1 MTTLISSVD
10 ELKFSKEYLTAFG
23 TSVYLQQKIKISGS
37 VAFNYNEEYKT
48 LTLKL
53 DENSISVVENLNKN
67 LLILGLPCV
76 KMTTH
81 ETFGNQIYIKCKK
94 NQVYTKAERGQIM
107 NNLETTLSVFTNK
120 RNETFTSLSI

>member
-1 MTTLISSVD
+1 MTTLISCVD
-10 ELKFSKEYLTAFG
+10 ELKFSKEYITPFG
-23 TSVYLQQKIKISGS
+23 VNVYLQQKIKVSGS

-53 DENSISVVENLNKN
+53 DENSISVISSLNKN
-67 LLILGLPCV
+67 LKLLGMPSI
-76 KMTTH
+76 KMTIH
-81 ETFGNQIYIKCKK
+81 ETFGTSVYIKVKN

-107 NNLETTLSVFTNK
+107 NNIELTLSVFTNK